1 MRTARCGSEAEEE
14 ESPMGVIMT
23 GIIAAVVI
31 AVGAGFVLREQQEP
45 SWEVFSTASTR
56 VGDPGA
62 NLVGPDFSG
71 EAGGGA
77 AHAEGEE
84 TPG

>member
-1 MRTARCGSEAEEE
+1 MS
-14 ESPMGVIMT
+14 VILA
-23 GIIAAVVI
+23 GIVAAVI
-31 AVGAGFVLREQQEP
+31 FAVGAGFVLRGQQEP
-45 SWEVFSTASTR
+45 SWQVYSTTSTR

-62 NLVGPDFSG
+62 NLVGSDFSG
-71 EAGGGA
+71 EAGGGE

>member
-1 MRTARCGSEAEEE
+1 
-14 ESPMGVIMT
+14 MGVILT
-23 GIIAAVVI
+23 GIVAAIVI

-45 SWEVFSTASTR
+45 AWQVYSTQSTR

-62 NLVGPDFSG
+62 NLVGADFSG
-71 EAGGGA
+71 EPGGGTT
-77 AHAEGEE
+77 HAEGEE